1 MNRYL
6 WLLMLT
12 PLVMAGDDQAAR
24 GAVIYRTTCA
34 VAYCHGSDGKPG
46 RAPGFVGRSLTAGY
60 IMQTVSSGIP
70 NTSMPPF
77 EKVLEIED
85 IQAVAAY
92 LVSLGSVAGAE
103 GHAAAPVKLPP
114 DIERGRVLFFD
125 PGRMGSCGYCHEVGG
140 RGALVS
146 VALQDLH
153 TARLDL
159 NSIETATVLTA
170 RPPGED
176 PFPAV
181 VAEKSAASIRVYDL
195 SSRLPV
201 LRSFAPA
208 EVTLTPGARWQHTV
222 ASSLYSAGELDAIE
236 RYLKWMAAR

>member
-12 PLVMAGDDQAAR
+12 PLAMAGDDEVTR
-24 GAVIYRTTCA
+24 GAVVYRTTCA
-34 VAYCHGSDGKPG
+34 VPYCHRSDGKAG
-46 RAPGFVGRSLTAGY
+46 RAPGFVGRSLTPGF
-60 IMQTVSSGIP
+60 IMQTVFSGVP

-77 EKVLEIED
+77 GKVLKVED
-85 IQAVAAY
+85 IEAVAAY
-92 LVSLGSVAGAE
+92 LVSLGSVAGEA
-103 GHAAAPVKLPP
+103 HAAAPGKLPP

-153 TARLDL
+153 AARLDL
-159 NSIETATVLTA
+159 KSIETATVLTA
-170 RPPGED
+170 HPQGED

-208 EVTLTPGARWQHTV
+208 EVTLTLGAQWQHTA
-222 ASSLYSAGELDAIE
+222 ASSLYSAAELDAIE
-236 RYLKWMAAR
+236 RYLKWMAAQ